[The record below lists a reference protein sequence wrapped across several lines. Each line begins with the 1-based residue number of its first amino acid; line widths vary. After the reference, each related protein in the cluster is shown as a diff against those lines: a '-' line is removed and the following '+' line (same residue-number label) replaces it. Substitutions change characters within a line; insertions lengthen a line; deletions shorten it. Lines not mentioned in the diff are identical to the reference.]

1 MYVVQSED
9 YDVCSPV
16 RGLRCK

>member
-9 YDVCSPV
+9 YDVSSPV
-16 RGLRCK
+16 RALRCM